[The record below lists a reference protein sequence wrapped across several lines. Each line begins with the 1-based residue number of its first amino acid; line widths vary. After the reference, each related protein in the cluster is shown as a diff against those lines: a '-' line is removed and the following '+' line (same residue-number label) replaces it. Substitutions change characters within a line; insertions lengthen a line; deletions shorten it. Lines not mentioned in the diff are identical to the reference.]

1 MKVKDIMTPD
11 VISCDLYTPI
21 HEVARILT
29 KKEISAVVVMDEGGE
44 LAGIVSQT
52 DLVNVRVHEDYWE
65 HWRGLSAKHI
75 MTKEVVTIDPESPI
89 EEAARLMRNTGVHRL
104 VVVERKGNKLTPVGV
119 LSMTDIVREM
129 ARGE

>member
-11 VISCDLYTPI
+11 VISCDLYAPI
-21 HEVARILT
+21 QEVARILT
-29 KKEISAVVVMDEGGE
+29 QKGISAVVVLNEMGE

-52 DLVNVRVHEDYWE
+52 DLVNIRVHEDYWE

-75 MTKEVVTIDPESPI
+75 MTKDVVTISPDSSI

-104 VVVERKGNKLTPVGV
+104 VVVERKGNALFPVGI
-119 LSMTDIVREM
+119 LSMTDIVKEM
-129 ARGE
+129 AKGE